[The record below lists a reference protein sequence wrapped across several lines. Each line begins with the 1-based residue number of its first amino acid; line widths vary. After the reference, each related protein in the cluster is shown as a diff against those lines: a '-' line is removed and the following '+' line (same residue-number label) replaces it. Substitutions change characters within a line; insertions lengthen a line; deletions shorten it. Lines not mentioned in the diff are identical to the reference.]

1 MCSQDNTLLIQQLNN
16 LEQQLKPINKT
27 KMNIE
32 NQIQS
37 LKKEM
42 PQIIELLPRLPKLIE
57 AYLKHNSHEAKI
69 EIQNYQQDIRQLKK
83 SNQHIKIIFTI
94 IFILF
99 IIQFLFLI

>member
-37 LKKEM
+37 LKKEISKNSIYEFINNS
-42 PQIIELLPRLPKLIE
+42 PEDIIQLIT
-57 AYLKHNSHEAKI
+57 
-69 EIQNYQQDIRQLKK
+69 K
-83 SNQHIKIIFTI
+83 SNVQSKKICITP
-94 IFILF
+94 
-99 IIQFLFLI
+99 